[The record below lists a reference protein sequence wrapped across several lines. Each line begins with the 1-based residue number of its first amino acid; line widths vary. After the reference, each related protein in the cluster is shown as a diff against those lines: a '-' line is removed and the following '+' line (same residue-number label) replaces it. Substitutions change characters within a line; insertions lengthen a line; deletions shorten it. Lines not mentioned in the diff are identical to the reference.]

1 MLRATITHTGHR
13 EQRHVRGNRLWRS
26 NNREIGVV
34 ENTQQRSMP
43 PYLPEPRSFGTRR
56 APRSPGQRMRDPCA
70 MVSVSSGRDRLQY
83 PLCCSDLPACL
94 SFRRGVCREVS
105 SHRKPAEER
114 DPTEPSARQRTK
126 RHASGDVSASLPET
140 LLDGLPVSA
149 QNPDTKGGSLGL
161 MNVLCSLLTP

>member
-1 MLRATITHTGHR
+1 M
-13 EQRHVRGNRLWRS
+13 WWS
-26 NNREIGVV
+26 NNQEIGVV
-34 ENTQQRSMP
+34 ENTKGTQQRSVP

-94 SFRRGVCREVS
+94 SFRCGVCWEVS

-161 MNVLCSLLTP
+161 INVLC

>member
-1 MLRATITHTGHR
+1 MLRATITHTSHR
-13 EQRHVRGNRLWRS
+13 EQRHVKGNHLWRS
-26 NNREIGVV
+26 NNQEIGVV
-34 ENTQQRSMP
+34 ENTKGTQQRSMP

-94 SFRRGVCREVS
+94 SFRCGVCWEVS

-161 MNVLCSLLTP
+161 INVLC